1 MIFKGRKSKISLDA
15 RFQPENY
22 QSEGEKRML
31 KKMTTVSIS
40 LAILLTAAACGGA
53 VPESPSSNTSQ
64 SNNNS
69 AKDIPKT
76 DTKDASENVTLRFS
90 TWDTASRL
98 DTYKAVVDGFQAKYP
113 NIKVQVE
120 SVPDSYEQKI
130 FTSLAAG
137 NAPDVF
143 LWWNYPQL
151 VDKGAVEPLD
161 SHIKSGEIDP
171 KQYYPEIFNSSKV
184 NGVLYSIPNIPSTR
198 AIFYNKALFDKAG
211 VPYPKDDWT
220 YDDFLSAAQKLTG
233 NGVYGFVNEAKGTY
247 TLQQFVWTNGGK
259 LISDDGK
266 TVDGI
271 MNSPQTAE
279 ALQWYADLVNKYKV
293 SPSPS
298 ASTTMGGGTEMF
310 KTGKVA
316 MFESGLWPLNDFK
329 KMSNFS
335 FGTAMMPRKNGKL
348 VGVMHT
354 SGFVVSKTSKNK
366 DAAFKFA
373 NYMGSKEGQTDFVK
387 LGFGLPE
394 MPSIAQD
401 LKTSEDPYLKP
412 FLGMIKYATVTPSY
426 YTTPEW
432 SKIDAKLVNAME
444 ATILGKMTAQEALDN
459 AVKEIKTTLQVG
471 K

>member
-1 MIFKGRKSKISLDA
+1 
-15 RFQPENY
+15 
-22 QSEGEKRML
+22 ML
-31 KKMTTVSIS
+31 KKMTVFSFSMT
-40 LAILLTAAACGGA
+40 ILLTAAACSGSQPA
-53 VPESPSSNTSQ
+53 DPSGNTST
-64 SNNNS
+64 SNSKSS
-69 AKDIPKT
+69 ATDAPKIE
-76 DTKDASENVTLRFS
+76 TKDAPVTIRFS
-90 TWDTASRL
+90 TWDTASSL
-98 DTYKAVVDGFQAKYP
+98 ETYKAVVAGFQAKYP

-151 VDKGAVEPLD
+151 VARGALEPLD
-161 SHIKSGEIDP
+161 AHIKSGEIDP
-171 KQYYPEIFNSSKV
+171 NQYYPEIFKASKV
-184 NGVLYSIPNIPSTR
+184 NDILYSIPNIPSTR
-198 AIFYNKALFDKAG
+198 AIFYNKTLFDKVG

-233 NGVYGFVNEAKGTY
+233 NGVYGFVTEAKNTY

-259 LISDDGK
+259 LISEDGK

-316 MFESGLWPLNDFK
+316 MFESGLWPLNDLK
-329 KMSNFS
+329 KMNNFN

-373 NYMGSKEGQTDFVK
+373 NYMGSKDGQTDFVK

-394 MPSIAQD
+394 MPSIAQE
-401 LKTSEDPYLKP
+401 LKTAEDPYFKP
-412 FLGMIKYATVTPSY
+412 FLEMIKYASVTPSY
-426 YTTPEW
+426 YATPEW
-432 SKIDAKLVNAME
+432 SKIDEKLTNAME
-444 ATILGKMTAQEALDN
+444 ATILGKMTAHDALNN

>member
-1 MIFKGRKSKISLDA
+1 MSVI
-15 RFQPENY
+15 
-22 QSEGEKRML
+22 
-31 KKMTTVSIS
+31 VV
-40 LAILLTAAACGGA
+40 LTASACSGA
-53 VPESPSSNTSQ
+53 QTADTSGNTDA
-64 SNNNS
+64 SNNS
-69 AKDIPKT
+69 PATDAPKT
-76 DTKDASENVTLRFS
+76 DPEDAPVTIRFA
-90 TWDTASRL
+90 TWDTASSL
-98 DTYKAVVDGFQAKYP
+98 ETYKAVVDGFQAKYP

-151 VDKGAVEPLD
+151 VARGAVEPLD
-161 SHIKSGEIDP
+161 SYIQSGEIDP
-171 KQYYPEIFNSSKV
+171 DQYYPEIFNASKV
-184 NGVLYSIPNIPSTR
+184 NGVLYSIPNIPTTR
-198 AIFYNKALFDKAG
+198 AIFYNKTLFDKAG

-233 NGVYGFVNEAKGTY
+233 DGVYGFVTEAKNTY

-259 LISDDGK
+259 FISEDGK

-316 MFESGLWPLNDFK
+316 MFESGLWPLNDYR

-348 VGVMHT
+348 VGILHT
-354 SGFVVSKTSKNK
+354 SGFVVSKTSKHK

-373 NYMGSKEGQTDFVK
+373 QYMGSKEGQTNFVK

-394 MPSIAQD
+394 MPAIAQD
-401 LKTSEDPYLKP
+401 LKTAEDPYFRP
-412 FLGMIKYATVTPSY
+412 FLEMIKYATVTPSY
-426 YTTPEW
+426 YATPEW
-432 SKIDAKLVNAME
+432 SKIDEKLVYAME
-444 ATILGKMTAQEALDN
+444 ATILGKMTAQEALNN
-459 AVKEIKTTLQVG
+459 AVKEINTTLQVG